1 MLKKWIVCAALAAL
15 VGVAPAPAEDGDTVA
30 EVVQVGAA
38 SATATL
44 GAVGAGVPWSKGWM
58 MGFLAKANEPT
69 RAFAFNLSWTAAI
82 APAAFA
88 TYGVYKLVDARR
100 RKAAERAEC
109 DPLPRFQPRELREQG
124 VENRVQCRRRHRGVE
139 PGRFQP
145 TFNRQAS
152 REFTPTRESCAA
164 YWRLS
169 PRFRVQCRGV
179 ALERLDAW
187 AASGP
192 DQPSAVLPA
201 AAVERLRADALER
214 QRFDE
219 IAQERWR
226 RAIEQAPAA
235 ESPAAETGR

>member
-1 MLKKWIVCAALAAL
+1 MLKKWIVCAAWAAL
-15 VGVAPAPAEDGDTVA
+15 VGVAPAAAQGDGGDA
-30 EVVQVGAA
+30 AVVLVGGGVGS
-38 SATATL
+38 SATAVVLNSAAKTGL
-44 GAVGAGVPWSKGWM
+44 SAVQASLNLVFGAG
-58 MGFLAKANEPT
+58 
-69 RAFAFNLSWTAAI
+69 FAGMTVAALI
-82 APAAFA
+82 
-88 TYGVYKLVDARR
+88 VNHHREK
-100 RKAAERAEC
+100 KAAERAEC
-109 DPLPRFQPRELREQG
+109 DALPRFQPRELREQG

-214 QRFDE
+214 QRFEE
-219 IAQERWR
+219 IAQERER
-226 RAIEQAPAA
+226 RAGEQAD
-235 ESPAAETGR
+235 R

>member
-15 VGVAPAPAEDGDTVA
+15 VGVAPAAGQDGSESALSAADTGRA
-30 EVVQVGAA
+30 MAG
-38 SATATL
+38 
-44 GAVGAGVPWSKGWM
+44 GAVGGASVALVTTAVEMPATWM
-58 MGFLAKANEPT
+58 IVTSPLAV
-69 RAFAFNLSWTAAI
+69 FSGI
-82 APAAFA
+82 AVGSVAVA
-88 TYGVYKLVDARR
+88 LVAQRSQARR
-100 RKAAERAEC
+100 AAERAEC
-109 DPLPRFQPRELREQG
+109 DLLPRFQPRELREAG

-139 PGRFQP
+139 PGRFRYVADQP
-145 TFNRQAS
+145 AGRRADG
-152 REFTPTRESCAA
+152 EFTPTRESCAA

-219 IAQERWR
+219 IAQERER
-226 RAIEQAPAA
+226 RAGEQAD
-235 ESPAAETGR
+235 R